1 MKRKIKYS
9 NLLILGIII
18 YIIFQIGI
26 LFIGIFAKTIVLK
39 NEKIEL
45 KVNKKGLVIRDE
57 TLIKADSSGY
67 LNMNIEEGEK
77 IKKGQK
83 IAQIDSDKKVEKVN
97 EELKLLNKDIKK
109 LENDL
114 KKSNNKL
121 NNEVKLKNLETK
133 KNQQALLNKQKN
145 NLTKIIY
152 APKSGNISYKYDEN
166 EDLYNINYIEL
177 IKEEDIEYAK
187 NSYKDIEKNKKNVK
201 EGDVLARFI
210 NSQFVYIA
218 VNLSKEE
225 SKNFKI
231 NEEVKLSINNKSI
244 NSYVENIYGNEEN
257 YIIIFKI
264 SDQNIEI
271 YDTRVVEFDIIYNQ
285 MEALKIPINS
295 IIKVDKKDGVYVI
308 NEQTRNVEFVEL
320 KGIEYKDDEFVYINT
335 YENKVNNIK
344 TVDNYDE
351 IILRPNNINKN
362 IKIR

>member
-18 YIIFQIGI
+18 YIIFQIVT
-26 LFIGIFAKTIVLK
+26 LFIGIFTKTIVLK

-45 KVNKKGLVIRDE
+45 KVNKKGLVIREE

-77 IKKGQK
+77 IKKGQ
-83 IAQIDSDKKVEKVN
+83 IAQINSDKKVEKIN
-97 EELKLLNKDIKK
+97 EELKLLNKDIEK

-152 APKSGNISYKYDEN
+152 APKSCNISYKYDDN
-166 EDLYNINYIEL
+166 EDLYNINYLES

-187 NSYKDIEKNKKNVK
+187 NNYKDIERNKKNVK

-231 NEEVKLSINNKSI
+231 NEEVKLSINK
-244 NSYVENIYGNEEN
+244 
-257 YIIIFKI
+257 K
-264 SDQNIEI
+264 
-271 YDTRVVEFDIIYNQ
+271 
-285 MEALKIPINS
+285 ALIHM
-295 IIKVDKKDGVYVI
+295 
-308 NEQTRNVEFVEL
+308 
-320 KGIEYKDDEFVYINT
+320 
-335 YENKVNNIK
+335 
-344 TVDNYDE
+344 
-351 IILRPNNINKN
+351 
-362 IKIR
+362 